1 MVLCFRKTFL
11 ELRSCKERTALW
23 RAATFS
29 LAVVFF
35 SLQQSLAV
43 SGEYSYQIADW
54 VLQSVE
60 RAQRGAA
67 APSPLEKV
75 QQFIYGGRVSTEGR
89 FPYLCSLRRKHSN
102 THFCGGILVAPDKVL
117 TAAHCLT
124 TEGRNDGDPSPVV
137 YLNTTCS
144 DCHDDNLPQAGT
156 LRIDIHPK
164 WRGHVVYGFDV
175 GVVTLDRQ
183 FPDLPT
189 IRLVKEGTA
198 LSPTQDLVLAGWGYF
213 DTSEVLSSRLLE
225 GVVAYVP
232 LRECNQLYRTAV
244 GIGFL
249 SDSMLCATGESTG
262 SCNGDSGGPLIIP
275 GRDKNPREDQ
285 LLGIVSMGHGGCR
298 KDSTPS
304 IYSDLRAVQDFV
316 LKTIAP
322 QSNPYQQPP
331 VVESPAPPPGRCA
344 VEFRVRWVFG
354 ACVEQRSVW
363 MSAASQEL
371 ARLLEAATGV
381 AGPAVAVSTQ
391 WGGGAYMQC
400 ECGYGEPLM
409 VQVDVTAR
417 GEELSSRTAEVLRD
431 SASVLLPLQEAA
443 PGVTCVE
450 GLGTAVQRQGIRC

>member
-1 MVLCFRKTFL
+1 
-11 ELRSCKERTALW
+11 
-23 RAATFS
+23 
-29 LAVVFF
+29 
-35 SLQQSLAV
+35 
-43 SGEYSYQIADW
+43 
-54 VLQSVE
+54 
-60 RAQRGAA
+60 
-67 APSPLEKV
+67 
-75 QQFIYGGRVSTEGR
+75 
-89 FPYLCSLRRKHSN
+89 
-102 THFCGGILVAPDKVL
+102 
-117 TAAHCLT
+117 
-124 TEGRNDGDPSPVV
+124 
-137 YLNTTCS
+137 
-144 DCHDDNLPQAGT
+144 
-156 LRIDIHPK
+156 
-164 WRGHVVYGFDV
+164 
-175 GVVTLDRQ
+175 
-183 FPDLPT
+183 
-189 IRLVKEGTA
+189 
-198 LSPTQDLVLAGWGYF
+198 
-213 DTSEVLSSRLLE
+213 
-225 GVVAYVP
+225 
-232 LRECNQLYRTAV
+232 
-244 GIGFL
+244 
-249 SDSMLCATGESTG
+249 
-262 SCNGDSGGPLIIP
+262 
-275 GRDKNPREDQ
+275 
-285 LLGIVSMGHGGCR
+285 MGHGGCR

-450 GLGTAVQRQGIRC
+450 GLGTAVQRQGSAADRRVRLRRGPPPILPNPLRPSPVSAPAAALPPDITAAPTSGAGAASRGSERGCRWQHRIPL